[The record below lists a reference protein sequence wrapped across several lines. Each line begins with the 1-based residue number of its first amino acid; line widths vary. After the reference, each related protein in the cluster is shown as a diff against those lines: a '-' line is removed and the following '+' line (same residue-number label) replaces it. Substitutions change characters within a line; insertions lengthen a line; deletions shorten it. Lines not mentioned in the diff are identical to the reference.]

1 MSDYV
6 YRCERCGELRIVHN
20 MEGYPPE
27 KIETHCCTC
36 WENGVTTHTLTDC
49 GRLRFDLND
58 HTRLTVF
65 STESEESTLMILIE
79 DMFSNTVL
87 DLDRK
92 SSTRL
97 AIFLASEILGRG
109 MSE

>member
-6 YRCERCGELRIVHN
+6 YRCEGCGELRIVHN
-20 MEGYPPE
+20 IDAEPPE
-27 KIETHCCTC
+27 RIDTYCYNC
-36 WENGVTTHTLTDC
+36 WKDSTTTHTLIEC
-49 GRLRFDLND
+49 GRVRFDLNE
-58 HTRLTVF
+58 HTHLTVF

-97 AIFLASEILGRG
+97 AVFLASEILGKG
-109 MSE
+109 VSE